1 MARRRAA
8 GVSDRCTVVS
18 LFVESVPSG
27 GDAYVVKHIVHDWED
42 DEVLQILCNVRT
54 AITADAKLLIIEAET
69 PDDDREHV
77 SKLLDLEML
86 VAGRGKDRM
95 EAQYAEL
102 LHRATSASHAPF
114 DGGAHLGRRARS
126 GLTELIPRRYAVGL
140 DDPRRI

>member
-1 MARRRAA
+1 M
-8 GVSDRCTVVS
+8 
-18 LFVESVPSG
+18 FVESVPSG

-102 LHRATSASHAPF
+102 LRRATSASHAPF